1 MQLINLRVAS
11 HTHTGI
17 TYRTP
22 RLVIG
27 KEKRK
32 GKSKNTWSVQQ
43 KAGKMEKEEQ
53 RRENP
58 KHSEKYGSNKISY
71 IQAKQSN
78 KKKVNLLAW

>member
-1 MQLINLRVAS
+1 MKSVCF
-11 HTHTGI
+11 GG
-17 TYRTP
+17 TYIISF
-22 RLVIG
+22 LQ
-27 KEKRK
+27 

-58 KHSEKYGSNKISY
+58 KHSEKYGSDKISY